1 MLKNTC
7 QAAIEGRTGLFCLQ
21 FGKVFSIPVGRKT
34 AGRRKGEGDHIALT
48 AKTQKVTQAGKS
60 LKASSQEPSSSSETP
75 PPKDST
81 IFSDSTTSWG
91 PTIYTIYLYELM
103 DILHSITTTSNKMC
117 CGFFFP
123 KKKIKIFPKKQSQM
137 ELYRSLLDR
146 GFTVHL
152 GCHDQLFFTMPSSLW
167 QIGT

>member
-1 MLKNTC
+1 MTMGLIVNFSSESIDLTKQKNTWFR
-7 QAAIEGRTGLFCLQ
+7 ILKTEKNSTSLLVTSFFVVKKYLSSSNWRKKGLFCLQ
-21 FGKVFSIPVGRKT
+21 FGKVLSIPVGRKT

-91 PTIYTIYLYELM
+91 PTIYTYELM

-117 CGFFFP
+117 CVFFFFQ
-123 KKKIKIFPKKQSQM
+123 K
-137 ELYRSLLDR
+137 RR
-146 GFTVHL
+146 
-152 GCHDQLFFTMPSSLW
+152 
-167 QIGT
+167 